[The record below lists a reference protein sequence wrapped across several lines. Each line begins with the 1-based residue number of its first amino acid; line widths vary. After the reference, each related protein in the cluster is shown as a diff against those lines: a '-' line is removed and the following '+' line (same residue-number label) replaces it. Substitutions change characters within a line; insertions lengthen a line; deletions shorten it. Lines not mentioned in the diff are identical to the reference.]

1 MDDIEHPKRMCVEYM
16 TEKQYEKITVNLPAV
31 DLGKIDY
38 LVEQGFYNT
47 RTEFI
52 RTSIKNEIDKNTF
65 AIDRVIHEKEG
76 KEGTSFAVGV
86 ISITRADL
94 ESFLAKRRKLNIFVI
109 GMCFIGKNVSVELAS
124 KTIKTFRVYG
134 IKKGPKE
141 VIEYLS
147 NLGDEE

>member
-1 MDDIEHPKRMCVEYM
+1 M

-52 RTSIKNEIDKNTF
+52 RTAIKNEIDKNKF
-65 AIDRVIHEKEG
+65 AIDSVIQEEG
-76 KEGTSFAVGV
+76 KKDGSAFVVGV
-86 ISITRADL
+86 YDIKRQFL
-94 ESFLAKRRKLNIFVI
+94 EKYLQQKRKVSVFVI
-109 GMCFIGKNVSVELAS
+109 GMCIIDKSVDVGLAKN
-124 KTIKTFRVYG
+124 TISSFKVYG

-141 VIEYLS
+141 VLEFLTKK
-147 NLGDEE
+147 D

>member
-1 MDDIEHPKRMCVEYM
+1 M

-52 RTSIKNEIDKNTF
+52 RTSIKGEIDKNSS
-65 AIDRVIHEKEG
+65 AINRVIKEEEG
-76 KEGTSFAVGV
+76 KEGTFFGVGV
-86 ISITRADL
+86 ISLNKSDL
-94 ESFLAKRRKLNIFVI
+94 ERYVTKNKKITLFVM
-109 GMCFIGKNVSVELAS
+109 GMCFIGKDVTIELAA
-124 KTIKTFRVYG
+124 KTIKSFRVYG
-134 IKKGPKE
+134 IKKGPKD

-147 NLGDEE
+147 NLGREK

>member
-1 MDDIEHPKRMCVEYM
+1 M

-52 RTSIKNEIDKNTF
+52 RTSIKGEIDKNSF
-65 AIDRVIHEKEG
+65 AINKVIQEEEG
-76 KEGTSFAVGV
+76 KEGTFFAIGV
-86 ISITRADL
+86 ISLNKSDL
-94 ESFLAKRRKLNIFVI
+94 ERYAKQNKKIALFVM
-109 GMCFIGKNVSVELAS
+109 GMCFIGKNVTVELAS
-124 KTIKTFRVYG
+124 KTIKSFRVYG

-141 VIEYLS
+141 VLEYLS
-147 NLGDEE
+147 NLGRER